1 MGQAANVADHES
13 IPMRISVLGAG
24 AWGTALALRLATHA
38 SVKLWTRSSSHA
50 QDMALA
56 RENQRYLPGC
66 RMPDNLSITSDL
78 ATAIQHGELLI
89 AAVPSNA
96 FRSLAT
102 ALREAAATTPLVWL
116 CKGLESGSQ
125 KLPHS
130 VLVEAWPQH
139 PAAAVLSGPSFA
151 QEVAGGLPAALT
163 VASQDAAFAR
173 QVARDLHD
181 PKLRLYAS
189 TDVVGVELGGAVKNV
204 IAIAAGISDGLGFGY
219 NARAALIT
227 RGLAELTRLG
237 LKLGGRPETFM
248 GLSGMG
254 DLILTCTGDLSRNRQ
269 LGLRLAAGETPTD
282 ALHQLGHVAE
292 GATTALELARL
303 AQILEIEMPITAAVA
318 QILTRET
325 PPGEAVAALLA
336 RDLRDEGG

>member
-1 MGQAANVADHES
+1 
-13 IPMRISVLGAG
+13 MRISVLGAG
-24 AWGTALALRLATHA
+24 AWGSALALRLAAHA
-38 SVKLWTRSSSHA
+38 SVMLWTRAAAHA
-50 QDMALA
+50 QDMSLA
-56 RENQRYLPGC
+56 RENQRYLPGYQ
-66 RMPDNLSITSDL
+66 MPESLAITADL
-78 ATAIQHGELLI
+78 AVALQHAELLI

-102 ALREAAATTPLVWL
+102 ALREAAVTTPLVWL
-116 CKGLESGSQ
+116 CKGLESGTQ
-125 KLPHS
+125 KLPHA
-130 VLVEAWPQH
+130 VLGEAWPQH

-163 VASQDAAFAR
+163 VASQDADFAR
-173 QVARDLHD
+173 QVARELHD

-189 TDVVGVELGGAVKNV
+189 HDVIGVELGGAVKNV
-204 IAIAAGISDGLGFGY
+204 IAIAAGISDGLGFGF

-269 LGLRLAAGETPTD
+269 LGLRLAAGSTPTD
-282 ALHQLGHVAE
+282 ALQQLGHVAE
-292 GATTALELARL
+292 GATTALEVARL
-303 AQILEIEMPITAAVA
+303 AQMLDIEMPITAAVA
-318 QILTRET
+318 QILVRET